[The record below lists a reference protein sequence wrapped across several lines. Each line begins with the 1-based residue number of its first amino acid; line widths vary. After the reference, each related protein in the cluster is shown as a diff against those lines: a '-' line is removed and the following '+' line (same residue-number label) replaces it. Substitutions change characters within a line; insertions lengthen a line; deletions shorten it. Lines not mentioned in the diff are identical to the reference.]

1 MIRAVITDIEGTT
14 TSIAFVHDVLFP
26 YAAAQL
32 EPFVRARGSDPVVQ
46 ATLAELSQAS
56 PAGDPVAAARDLM
69 ARDVKSPPLKR
80 LQGWIWE
87 AGYADGSLLADV
99 YPDVAPQLC
108 AWRDAGLTLAVY
120 SSGSVHAQ
128 QLLFGHTRAGD
139 LRALFTGW
147 FDTTTGPKT
156 EPASYARIATVLD
169 VRPAEALF
177 LSDAPRELEA
187 ARGAGVQAVGIARGA
202 DVPPGWLTSF
212 AELQLA
218 RGAADRPAQR

>member
-32 EPFVRARGSDPVVQ
+32 EPFVRARGADPVVQ
-46 ATLAELSQAS
+46 ATLAELGQG
-56 PAGDPVAAARDLM
+56 GDPVAAARDLM
-69 ARDVKSPPLKR
+69 ARDVKSTPLKR

-99 YPDVAPQLC
+99 YPDVAPQLR
-108 AWRDAGLTLAVY
+108 AWRDAGLRLAVY

-128 QLLFGHTRAGD
+128 KLLFAHTRAGD
-139 LRALFTGW
+139 LTGLFTGW

-156 EPASYARIATVLD
+156 APASYARIATVLD

-177 LSDAPRELEA
+177 LSDAAPELEA
-187 ARGAGVQAVGIARGA
+187 ARGAGLQAVGIARGA
-202 DVPPGWLTSF
+202 EVPPGWLTSF
-212 AELQLA
+212 AELHL
-218 RGAADRPAQR
+218 

>member
-32 EPFVRARGSDPVVQ
+32 EPFVRARGADPVVQ
-46 ATLAELSQAS
+46 ATLAELGQG
-56 PAGDPVAAARDLM
+56 GDPLAAARDLM
-69 ARDVKSPPLKR
+69 ARDVKSTPLKR

-99 YPDVAPQLC
+99 YPDVAPQLR
-108 AWRDAGLTLAVY
+108 AWRDAGLRLAVY

-128 QLLFGHTRAGD
+128 KLLFAHTRAGD
-139 LRALFTGW
+139 LTGLFTGW

-156 EPASYARIATVLD
+156 APASYARIATVLD

-177 LSDAPRELEA
+177 LSDAAPELEA
-187 ARGAGVQAVGIARGA
+187 ARGAGLQAVGIARGA

-212 AELQLA
+212 AELHL
-218 RGAADRPAQR
+218 

>member
-32 EPFVRARGSDPVVQ
+32 EPFVCARGADPVVH
-46 ATLAELSQAS
+46 ATLAELGQG
-56 PAGDPVAAARDLM
+56 GDPLAAARDLM
-69 ARDVKSPPLKR
+69 ARDVKSTPLKR

-99 YPDVAPQLC
+99 YPDVAPQLR
-108 AWRDAGLTLAVY
+108 AWRDAGLRLAVY

-128 QLLFGHTRAGD
+128 KLLFAHTRAGD
-139 LRALFTGW
+139 LTGLFTGW

-156 EPASYARIATVLD
+156 APASYARIATVLD

-177 LSDAPRELEA
+177 LSDAAPELEA
-187 ARGAGVQAVGIARGA
+187 ARGAGLQAVGIARGA
-202 DVPPGWLTSF
+202 EVPPGWLTSF
-212 AELQLA
+212 AELHL
-218 RGAADRPAQR
+218 

>member
-1 MIRAVITDIEGTT
+1 M
-14 TSIAFVHDVLFP
+14 
-26 YAAAQL
+26 
-32 EPFVRARGSDPVVQ
+32 VQ
-46 ATLAELSQAS
+46 ATLAELGQG
-56 PAGDPVAAARDLM
+56 GDPVAVARDLM
-69 ARDVKSPPLKR
+69 ARDVKSTPLKR

-99 YPDVAPQLC
+99 YPDVAPQLR
-108 AWRDAGLTLAVY
+108 AWRDAGLRLAVY

-177 LSDAPRELEA
+177 LSDAARELEA
-187 ARGAGVQAVGIARGA
+187 ARGAVVHAVGIARGA

-212 AELQLA
+212 AALNLA
-218 RGAADRPAQR
+218 PDAPPQR

>member
-32 EPFVRARGSDPVVQ
+32 EPFVCARGADPVVQ
-46 ATLAELSQAS
+46 ATLAELGQG
-56 PAGDPVAAARDLM
+56 GDPLAAARDLM
-69 ARDVKSPPLKR
+69 ARDVKSTPLKR

-99 YPDVAPQLC
+99 YPDVAPQLR
-108 AWRDAGLTLAVY
+108 AWRDAGLRLAVY

-128 QLLFGHTRAGD
+128 KLLFAHTRAGD
-139 LRALFTGW
+139 LTGLFTGW

-156 EPASYARIATVLD
+156 APASFARIATVLD

-177 LSDAPRELEA
+177 LSDAAPELDA
-187 ARGAGVQAVGIARGA
+187 ARAAGLQAVGIARGA

-212 AELQLA
+212 AELHL
-218 RGAADRPAQR
+218 

>member
-32 EPFVRARGSDPVVQ
+32 EPFVCARGADPVVQ
-46 ATLAELSQAS
+46 ATLAELGQG
-56 PAGDPVAAARDLM
+56 GDPLAAARDLM
-69 ARDVKSPPLKR
+69 ARDVKSTPLKR

-99 YPDVAPQLC
+99 YPDVAPQLR
-108 AWRDAGLTLAVY
+108 AWRDAGLRLAVY

-128 QLLFGHTRAGD
+128 KLLFAHTRAGD
-139 LRALFTGW
+139 LTGLFTGW

-156 EPASYARIATVLD
+156 APASFARIAIVLD
-169 VRPAEALF
+169 ARAAEALF
-177 LSDAPRELEA
+177 LSDAAPELDA
-187 ARGAGVQAVGIARGA
+187 ARAAGLQAVGIARGA

-212 AELQLA
+212 AELHL
-218 RGAADRPAQR
+218 

>member
-1 MIRAVITDIEGTT
+1 VIRAVITDIEGTT

-32 EPFVRARGSDPVVQ
+32 APFVRARGADPVVQ
-46 ATLAELSQAS
+46 ATLAELGQG
-56 PAGDPVAAARDLM
+56 GDPLAAARELM
-69 ARDVKSPPLKR
+69 ARDVKSTPLKR

-99 YPDVAPQLC
+99 YPDVAPALR
-108 AWRDAGLTLAVY
+108 AWREAGLRLAVY

-128 QLLFGHTRAGD
+128 QLLFAHTRAGD
-139 LRALFTGW
+139 LTGLFSGW

-156 EPASYARIATVLD
+156 APASYARIATVLD

-177 LSDAPRELEA
+177 LSDSAPELEA
-187 ARGAGVQAVGIARGA
+187 ARGAGLQAVGIARGA

-212 AELQLA
+212 AELHL
-218 RGAADRPAQR
+218 

>member
-32 EPFVRARGSDPVVQ
+32 EPFVRARGADPVVQ
-46 ATLAELSQAS
+46 ATLAELGQG
-56 PAGDPVAAARDLM
+56 GDPLAAARDLM
-69 ARDVKSPPLKR
+69 ARDVKSTPLKR

-99 YPDVAPQLC
+99 YPDVAPQLR
-108 AWRDAGLTLAVY
+108 AWRDAGLRLAVY

-128 QLLFGHTRAGD
+128 KLLFAHTRAGD
-139 LRALFTGW
+139 LTGLFTGW

-156 EPASYARIATVLD
+156 APASYARIATVLD

-177 LSDAPRELEA
+177 LSDAAPELEA
-187 ARGAGVQAVGIARGA
+187 ARGAGLQAVGIARGA
-202 DVPPGWLTSF
+202 EVPPGWLTSF
-212 AELQLA
+212 AELHL
-218 RGAADRPAQR
+218 

>member
-32 EPFVRARGSDPVVQ
+32 EPFVRARGADPVVQ
-46 ATLAELSQAS
+46 ATLAELGQG
-56 PAGDPVAAARDLM
+56 GDPLAAARDLM
-69 ARDVKSPPLKR
+69 ARDVKSTPLKR

-99 YPDVAPQLC
+99 YPDVAPQLR
-108 AWRDAGLTLAVY
+108 AWRDAGLRLAVY

-128 QLLFGHTRAGD
+128 KLLFAHTRAGD
-139 LRALFTGW
+139 LTGLFTGW

-156 EPASYARIATVLD
+156 APASFARIATVLD

-177 LSDAPRELEA
+177 LSDAAPELDA
-187 ARGAGVQAVGIARGA
+187 ARAAGLQAVGIARGA

-212 AELQLA
+212 AELHL
-218 RGAADRPAQR
+218 

>member
-32 EPFVRARGSDPVVQ
+32 EPFVCARGADPVVQ
-46 ATLAELSQAS
+46 ATLAELGQG
-56 PAGDPVAAARDLM
+56 GDPLAAARDLM
-69 ARDVKSPPLKR
+69 ARDVKSTPLKR

-99 YPDVAPQLC
+99 YPDVAPQLR
-108 AWRDAGLTLAVY
+108 AWRDAGLRLAVY

-128 QLLFGHTRAGD
+128 KLLFAHTRAGD
-139 LRALFTGW
+139 LTGLFTGW

-156 EPASYARIATVLD
+156 APASYARIATVLD

-177 LSDAPRELEA
+177 LSDAAPELDA
-187 ARGAGVQAVGIARGA
+187 ARAAGLQAVGIARGA

-212 AELQLA
+212 AELHL
-218 RGAADRPAQR
+218 

>member
-32 EPFVRARGSDPVVQ
+32 EPFVRARGGDPVVQ
-46 ATLAELSQAS
+46 ATLAELGQAS
-56 PAGDPVAAARDLM
+56 PAGDPVAVARDLM
-69 ARDVKSPPLKR
+69 ARDVKSTPLKR

-99 YPDVAPQLC
+99 YPDVAPQLR

-128 QLLFGHTRAGD
+128 KLLFGHTRAGD

-177 LSDAPRELEA
+177 LSDATRELEA
-187 ARGAGVQAVGIARGA
+187 ARGAGLQAVGISRGA
-202 DVPPGWLTSF
+202 EVPPGWLTSF
-212 AELQLA
+212 AELQLE
-218 RGAADRPAQR
+218 AAGSPER